1 MELLK
6 RVILT
11 ACFLSTAITIADS
24 VKPGEKFSRQLR
36 LIFSMIFITGT
47 AAAVLSSDISPELP
61 ALALDPEPGN
71 YKSVEEAADKA
82 VSSAVSSAAEKSV
95 NDMICRILT
104 AKGISFEKIDVVI
117 NMNED
122 GSIDINEIGYC
133 GSEYEKAAEA
143 VKSGVGD
150 IEVKMIE

>member
-47 AAAVLSSDISPELP
+47 AAAALNCDISPELP
-61 ALALDPEPGN
+61 ALAADPEPGN

-82 VSSAVSSAAEKSV
+82 VSAAAERSV
-95 NDMICRILT
+95 TDMICRILT
-104 AKGISFEKIDVVI
+104 GRGISFEKINVVI
-117 NMNED
+117 NMNDD

>member
-82 VSSAVSSAAEKSV
+82 VSSAAEKSV